1 MGMVGD
7 DLAPHAARGWGIRFP
22 HAGRPRCRVIIGAQE
37 LPALE
42 RRPGRRL
49 LALTITEV
57 RTLVSVQFKGPSGP
71 PEPATAE
78 DLDVVRRYS
87 EAFFTIVEEVDG
99 TPRVLLERM
108 LPTAFVACEVDVE
121 EFFDQTPGPRA
132 GTPLGAGR

>member
-1 MGMVGD
+1 MVVD
-7 DLAPHAARGWGIRFP
+7 DREPHAARGWGIRFP
-22 HAGRPRCRVIIGAQE
+22 RPGQPRCRVMIGAQE

-71 PEPATAE
+71 PQPATAD
-78 DLDVVRRYS
+78 DLDVVQRYS

-99 TPRVLLERM
+99 TPRALLERM
-108 LPTAFVACEVDVE
+108 LPTEFVVCEVDVE
-121 EFFDQTPGPRA
+121 ELYDQTPGPRA
-132 GTPLGAGR
+132 GTPIEAPR